1 MLKPI
6 TVRHMVLLGALAAS
20 VAPSRA
26 AATLSDCAS
35 PLQDI
40 RVESKI
46 VSREM
51 DALKKISTE
60 FAQSYRFA
68 SSTFYYKEPNK
79 LRVDSKAG
87 LVTVRY
93 VINGN
98 SKVVKAGVI
107 NKRTDISRNPG
118 QRQTPLTV
126 GLVIPAWVSL
136 LNADYQGERTINGTK
151 TSVFQVHHK
160 LEPKGSYFKLYMDA
174 ARKYVVR
181 SETYH
186 GNGRLK
192 VTMDFQEPKSFGG
205 VWAPTRAKVYNP
217 QGELGAVTELTK
229 IRVNTGLADSLF
241 AL

>member
-1 MLKPI
+1 MRKPI
-6 TVRHMVLLGALAAS
+6 FVRQMMFLGALAAS
-20 VAPSRA
+20 VMPSRA
-26 AATLSDCAS
+26 AVTLSECVS
-35 PLQDI
+35 PIRDI

-46 VSREM
+46 VSRDM

-68 SSTFYYKEPNK
+68 TSTFSYKEPNK

-87 LVTVRY
+87 VVNVRY

-107 NKRTDISRNPG
+107 NKRTDISKNPG

-126 GLVIPAWVSL
+126 GLVVPAWVSL
-136 LNADYQGERTINGTK
+136 LDSDYQGERTIHGTK
-151 TSVFQVHHK
+151 TSVFEVRHK
-160 LEPKGSYFKLYMDA
+160 LEPKGSYYKLYMDA
-174 ARKYVVR
+174 SRKYVVR

-186 GNGRLK
+186 GSGRLK
-192 VTMDFQEPKSFGG
+192 VTMDFQEPKQFDGIW
-205 VWAPTRAKVYNP
+205 VPTRAKVHNP
-217 QGELGAVTELTK
+217 QGELGAVTNLTN